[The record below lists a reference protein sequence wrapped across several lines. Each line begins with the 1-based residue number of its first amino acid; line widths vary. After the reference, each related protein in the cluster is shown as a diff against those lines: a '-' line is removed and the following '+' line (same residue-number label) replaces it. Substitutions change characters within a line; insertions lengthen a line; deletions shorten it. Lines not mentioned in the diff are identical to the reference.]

1 MSVYPID
8 EEFLEK
14 HRRRVTSIARRVD
27 ECIDTVSLYVPD
39 RLSIDSTPG
48 QFLMV
53 WIPGIDE
60 IPLSISYV
68 GGGMVGVTVRGIG
81 EATRR
86 LCSFQ
91 PGDRIGIRGP
101 LGKGFTMRKG
111 RSLIVGGGIGVAPLR
126 YLVYRLLDIDAEV
139 YVVFGFSD
147 KLHTIFVEEM
157 ERLSSGKLIDFHIA
171 TEDGS
176 YGFKGT
182 AYDIASSIIREGF
195 DMVYVCGPEALIR
208 KILLLCVEWGIPM
221 EASIEGYMKCGMG
234 ICGSCVR
241 GVYRV
246 CRDGPVFDRDKL
258 MEMEE
263 IGLRRR
269 GASGIMEPLI

>member
-53 WIPGIDE
+53 WIPGVDE
-60 IPLSISYV
+60 IPLSISYAD
-68 GGGMVGVTVRGIG
+68 GGMVGVTVRGIG

-101 LGKGFTMRKG
+101 LGRGFTVRKG

-126 YLVYRLLDIDAEV
+126 YLVYRL
-139 YVVFGFSD
+139 
-147 KLHTIFVEEM
+147 
-157 ERLSSGKLIDFHIA
+157 
-171 TEDGS
+171 
-176 YGFKGT
+176 
-182 AYDIASSIIREGF
+182 
-195 DMVYVCGPEALIR
+195 
-208 KILLLCVEWGIPM
+208 
-221 EASIEGYMKCGMG
+221 
-234 ICGSCVR
+234 
-241 GVYRV
+241 
-246 CRDGPVFDRDKL
+246 
-258 MEMEE
+258 
-263 IGLRRR
+263 
-269 GASGIMEPLI
+269 